1 MDSQNRRPNKFKICS
16 KWSKQSTL
24 SGPGFPVVRLRSCG
38 GRLFIFKKTY
48 LYLFTWQLQYNL
60 SGSCLSFKKG
70 WKKVLSHK
78 AFKSVSRNDDNITR
92 GIIIYLEHVNH
103 QRPPLRMPA
112 KMMNSSAGW
121 KSNPE
126 EFTGKT
132 LTAELPP
139 SLSKLGRG
147 EDLTDLKIQ
156 VWNHVVKHSSQ
167 DIVCMIR
174 YRFEQIKTVAGV
186 GCAGLPNCIF
196 TWIFSALSQLSLSA
210 IIICLG
216 SNNPAFSKKK
226 ISNLS
231 FASSCVQ

>member
-1 MDSQNRRPNKFKICS
+1 ME
-16 KWSKQSTL
+16 
-24 SGPGFPVVRLRSCG
+24 
-38 GRLFIFKKTY
+38 
-48 LYLFTWQLQYNL
+48 
-60 SGSCLSFKKG
+60 SCLSLRKRIYIFLLDNYDIICLGVVYHLRKG
-70 WKKVLSHK
+70 EKKVVSHK

-126 EFTGKT
+126 EFTSQT

-156 VWNHVVKHSSQ
+156 
-167 DIVCMIR
+167 
-174 YRFEQIKTVAGV
+174 F
-186 GCAGLPNCIF
+186 
-196 TWIFSALSQLSLSA
+196 
-210 IIICLG
+210 
-216 SNNPAFSKKK
+216 
-226 ISNLS
+226 
-231 FASSCVQ
+231 

>member
-1 MDSQNRRPNKFKICS
+1 MLLMPTGHRSVWPKYRRKGIVNSHNRKPRKFKIFS
-16 KWSKQSTL
+16 KWNKQSTP
-24 SGPGFPVVRLRSCG
+24 SGPCLPVVRLTSCA
-38 GRLFIFKKTY
+38 GRLFIFKKMY

-103 QRPPLRMPA
+103 QRPPLRMLA

-126 EFTGKT
+126 EFTSQT
-132 LTAELPP
+132 LTGELPP
-139 SLSKLGRG
+139 SLSKLGRRK
-147 EDLTDLKIQ
+147 DLTDLKIQ

-167 DIVCMIR
+167 DFICM
-174 YRFEQIKTVAGV
+174 V
-186 GCAGLPNCIF
+186 
-196 TWIFSALSQLSLSA
+196 W
-210 IIICLG
+210 
-216 SNNPAFSKKK
+216 
-226 ISNLS
+226 
-231 FASSCVQ
+231 